1 MADLVGSIFIAVG
14 ATLGLLAAVGIHRF
28 RTTLARLHA
37 AAKPATLG
45 LVLVVAGSAIVAGS
59 DDLAGVALFVVALQ
73 FVTSPVAGHMLA
85 RITYLTG
92 RAPGLQQDA
101 LATGDTRVPPA
112 RTFTGRVPVVLTFVS
127 IVVAWMALWRDV
139 SVGTVLAGLVVAA
152 VVVFSGVVAAQ
163 VPVER
168 VRPVSAVWF
177 GFWYLWSLVKANAL
191 VAWEV
196 VRPRSGIHEAI
207 VSVEVESP
215 QLVAL
220 IANAITFTPGTLT
233 VEVGGPTG
241 TTLFVHVLHF
251 QDVESVRSSVEE
263 LERRAAAAFTG
274 SRRAHG

>member
-1 MADLVGSIFIAVG
+1 MAEVIGAVLIALG
-14 ATLGLLAAVGIHRF
+14 AALGLLAAAGIHRF

-45 LVLVVAGSAIVAGS
+45 LVLVVTGSAIVAGS

-85 RITYLTG
+85 RVTYLTG
-92 RAPGLQQDA
+92 RAPGLEQDA

-112 RTFTGRVPVVLTFVS
+112 RAFGGRVPVMLTFVS

-139 SVGTVLAGLVVAA
+139 SVGTVLAGMVVAA
-152 VVVFSGVVAAQ
+152 LVVFSGVVAAQ

-168 VRPVSAVWF
+168 VRPVAAARF
-177 GFWYLWSLVKANAL
+177 GVWYLWSLAKANAL

-196 VRPRSGIHEAI
+196 IRPHSGIHEAI

-215 QLVAL
+215 RLVAL
-220 IANAITFTPGTLT
+220 VANAITFTPGTLT

-251 QDVESVRSSVEE
+251 RDVESVRRSVED
-263 LERRAAAAFTG
+263 LERRAAAAFSSG
-274 SRRAHG
+274 RA